1 MLQQFPSGDTTWK
14 QSRPHSAWRDFKF
27 MLIAVGACVEYKTL
41 VAAAS
46 SNHIAVSHASGYRYN
61 QATQAVEPA
70 LPLAQAIE
78 EWNEISRSLAEA
90 PHRRLSQ
97 LSDYFDEY

>member
-1 MLQQFPSGDTTWK
+1 MLQRFPLGDTTWR

-27 MLIAVGACVEYKTL
+27 ML
-41 VAAAS
+41 
-46 SNHIAVSHASGYRYN
+46 N
-61 QATQAVEPA
+61 QATRAIEPA

-90 PHRRLSQ
+90 PRRRLSQ